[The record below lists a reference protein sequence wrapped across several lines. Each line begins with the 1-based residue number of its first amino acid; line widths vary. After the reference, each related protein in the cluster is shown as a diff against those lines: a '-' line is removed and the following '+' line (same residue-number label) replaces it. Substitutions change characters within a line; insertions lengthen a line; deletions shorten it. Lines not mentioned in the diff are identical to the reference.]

1 MSQPYVRMPIH
12 QNTNRELRETKPE
25 GMAVSEWSNLIMLQ
39 GLETHREIREA
50 KE

>member
-12 QNTNRELRETKPE
+12 EETHRELQETKPE

-39 GLETHREIREA
+39 GLETHREIRDS

>member
-12 QNTNRELRETKPE
+12 EETHRELQETKPE

-39 GLETHREIREA
+39 GLETHREIRES